1 MVLELSYSVVLN
13 GWVTGIYIENKAIG
27 TIDIYEYINRS
38 DIPVELLIY
47 LSPLIDKN
55 SFCVYT

>member
-1 MVLELSYSVVLN
+1 MVLELSYSVVLD

-27 TIDIYEYINRS
+27 TIDIYEYINKS
-38 DIPVELLIY
+38 DIPVESLIY